1 MIRLVVCLLAAVALC
16 SSRVLAA
23 EEYDTVDVVGV
34 EISIGTEFIA
44 IGEPVEQRVAFGG
57 SFGAGTVITPFR
69 WSDISLGA
77 ALRPSVALGTVEGGF
92 GIMVA
97 HVPLGLTVGYAPE
110 FFDADD
116 LDVGAALA
124 FGMSAQFGPFAS
136 DDLRIRPYMSADLRF
151 DIVERGTI
159 TIRYMAIL
167 GDDTHP
173 EYGRVG
179 FTGISVI
186 GSSLW

>member
-1 MIRLVVCLLAAVALC
+1 MSLC
-16 SSRVLAA
+16 IVRAA
-23 EEYDTVDVVGV
+23 EEHDTVEIVGV
-34 EISIGTEFIA
+34 EVSIGTEFVA
-44 IGEPVEQRVAFGG
+44 IGEPIEQRVAIGG
-57 SFGAGTVITPFR
+57 SFGAGTVVMPFR
-69 WSDISLGA
+69 WSDVSLGA
-77 ALRPSVALGTVEGGF
+77 VLRPTVALGSVDGDF

-97 HVPLGLTVGYAPE
+97 HVPLGLTVGYDPE

-116 LDVGAALA
+116 LDVGAAIA
-124 FGMSAQFGPFAS
+124 FGVSAQFGPFAN

-151 DIVERGTI
+151 DIVQRGTI
-159 TIRYMAIL
+159 TLRYMAVL